1 MIWICLRVAIC
12 CSSTNSVSSRP
23 TDTHRRPAI
32 ARGGLR
38 RPAAGSDRRQETE
51 AARDGIDQRGIV
63 ARHHAEM
70 VADAIGNAGRQLHL
84 DMPGRAVGRI
94 DAPLLFCSSE
104 LTDTFIGA
112 TPPCATSAL
121 TAEGATGSI
130 E

>member
-1 MIWICLRVAIC
+1 MRAAAFGDLQ
-12 CSSTNSVSSRP
+12 P
-23 TDTHRRPAI
+23 DLI
-32 ARGGLR
+32 AG
-38 RPAAGSDRRQETE
+38 QETE

-70 VADAIGNAGRQLHL
+70 VADAIGDAGRQLHL

-94 DAPLLFCSSE
+94 GAGLFCSSE

-121 TAEGATGSI
+121 TADGATGSI